1 MVVAKKPAP
10 KGPFTVINPRGVP
23 EGRHIIRDGTV
34 RFYEG
39 DTYHGDNVE
48 MWLERGFITNKPPKV
63 KAVKRG

>member
-1 MVVAKKPAP
+1 MATKKATPT
-10 KGPFTVINPRGVP
+10 GPFTVINPRGIP
-23 EGRHIIRDGTV
+23 AKRFIIRDGDV

-39 DTYHGDNVE
+39 DTYTGANVE